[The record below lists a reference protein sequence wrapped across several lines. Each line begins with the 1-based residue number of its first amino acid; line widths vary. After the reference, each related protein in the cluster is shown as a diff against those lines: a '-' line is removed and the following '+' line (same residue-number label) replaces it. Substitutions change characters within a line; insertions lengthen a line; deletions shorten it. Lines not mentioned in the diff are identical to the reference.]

1 MQYEVE
7 MNTIKRDM
15 PNSEVLDKIRE
26 MIHAVIISINILEDN
41 GLTPLTVNHYC
52 QEDLSKNF
60 LS

>member
-1 MQYEVE
+1 

-41 GLTPLTVNHYC
+41 GLTPLTVNNYC

>member
-41 GLTPLTVNHYC
+41 GLTPLTVNNYC